1 MGSPGV
7 TPPQGAPTRRMWFVC
22 ITALALHVPVW
33 LWFVASSARAWV
45 KPCEETHT
53 EVLVGLIP
61 STLLWLLWLLWL
73 WRTPETQKPSP
84 GSAVATC
91 LGWSLFLV
99 LAAVACPGLQR
110 SRIAANYASAV
121 GTLRTIHTAEST
133 YAETYKRGYSASLAL
148 IGPPPSGGL
157 ATASTADLISS
168 EVAGGKKS
176 GYIFD
181 YKPGPADASGNIKTF
196 TVSAR
201 PIQYGSTGCRSFF
214 TDESG
219 VIRQSDENRAPSA
232 KDPAIAG

>member
-1 MGSPGV
+1 MGTAAV
-7 TPPQGAPTRRMWFVC
+7 APPKRAPIRGMWYVC
-22 ITALALHVPVW
+22 IAVLILHLLLW
-33 LWFVASSARAWV
+33 LGFAASSVRAWV
-45 KPCEETHT
+45 KPCEETHP
-53 EVLVGLIP
+53 EVLIGLIP

-73 WRTPETQKPSP
+73 WRTQETQKPSS
-84 GSAVATC
+84 GSVAATF

-99 LAAVACPGLQR
+99 LAAIACPGLQR
-110 SRIAANYASAV
+110 SQFHANYATAV
-121 GTLRTIHTAEST
+121 GTLRTIHTAETT

-148 IGPPPSGGL
+148 LGPPPSGGA
-157 ATASTADLISS
+157 ATASAADLIPS

-201 PIQYGSTGCRSFF
+201 PIQYGTSGCRNFF
-214 TDESG
+214 ADESG
-219 VIRQSDENRAPSA
+219 VIRQTDEDRAPTA